1 MTRSSFAP
9 GKIILSGEYAV
20 VFGHT
25 GIAVPTSIGME
36 VEFAEDP
43 TAAHIDIHWEGTYGG
58 EPWLQYAEK
67 IVGLCQKKRVK
78 LRGEVTIRSGLPL
91 GKGMGSSTALLI
103 AMTRAVLGDDAREE
117 ALLMEDHLNP
127 GHSGLDFA
135 VIWEDTPLLFRK
147 GMNPEPVNLPP
158 GILRGGILIDTG
170 LPSEPTTELV
180 AWMKEK
186 LAAAGTRRPS
196 SESLEALD
204 IIARCSKRL
213 MAGEDLSTVIRDH
226 HKAQVA
232 LGVVPEEVQE
242 LIATIESAKGAAK
255 VIGAGSRTGGAGI
268 VLALGEAKTLEHI
281 AAERSLPTMLLS

>member
-1 MTRSSFAP
+1 MDLHGQIFPGRDDQGPRRGDPNIRRTAKPVRSMTRSSFAP

-170 LPSEPTTELV
+170 LPSETTTELV
-180 AWMKEK
+180 AWMKSREK
-186 LAAAGTRRPS
+186 EIQNPLN
-196 SESLEALD
+196 D
-204 IIARCSKRL
+204 IGGCTVRL
-213 MAGEDLSTVIRDH
+213 IKGEPLPVI
-226 HKAQVA
+226 
-232 LGVVPEEVQE
+232 
-242 LIATIESAKGAAK
+242 
-255 VIGAGSRTGGAGI
+255 
-268 VLALGEAKTLEHI
+268 
-281 AAERSLPTMLLS
+281 M